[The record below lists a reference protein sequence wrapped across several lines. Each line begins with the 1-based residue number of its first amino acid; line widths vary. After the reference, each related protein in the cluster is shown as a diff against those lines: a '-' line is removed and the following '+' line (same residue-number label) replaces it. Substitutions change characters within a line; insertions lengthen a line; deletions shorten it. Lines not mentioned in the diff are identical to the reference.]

1 MVGEAGSITPAP
13 PRADLALPWDEPVP
27 DVVAALATARH
38 EHGDTFVVGTTGGD
52 HLFLFSPAGVRAFY
66 ALPEAA
72 ASKGV
77 ADWQML
83 LRKLPAELFDG
94 RRTLPHDLFGRDE
107 VVTYLAALDQAV
119 EDEFAALGAE
129 GEVDVFALT
138 RRLGH
143 RMGLASWAGPASA
156 RGDRFTGLVDALDA
170 LDGADAFVHP
180 GDMAA
185 VAADSQ
191 ARERA
196 AMAAAEALITET
208 VAERDGVPGDDLLG
222 RIIERW
228 ADVPG
233 TAGAKGVAR
242 DVILVHLGSMSNLF
256 AALGWMIVHLLLH
269 PEVAARVRSGED
281 GLLERCALESTRLGQ
296 RSIMLRAV
304 LREVE
309 VDDGTAVYRLPPG
322 TVVATFLPLTNTTS
336 APGLEAYDPDR
347 WARRRLRDEADLA
360 ARELVTTFGHGKHT
374 CPAMPFSL
382 AAMTRSVDRLFA
394 TYDLAPAFADARP
407 LPGQIGGVARTAA
420 PCPVRYRR
428 RPA

>member
-1 MVGEAGSITPAP
+1 MAGAVGSITPAP
-13 PRADLALPWDEPVP
+13 PRADVALPWDEPVD
-27 DVVAALATARH
+27 DVVAALADARARF
-38 EHGDTFVVGTTGGD
+38 GDTFVVGTSGGD
-52 HLFLFSPAGVRAFY
+52 HLFVFSPEGVRTFY

-94 RRTLPHDLFGRDE
+94 RRTLPHELFGRDE
-107 VVTYLAALDQAV
+107 VITHLTALDQAI
-119 EDEFAALGAE
+119 DDQFAELGPE
-129 GEVDVFALT
+129 GEVDVFTLT

-143 RMGLASWAGPASA
+143 RMGLAAWAGPASA
-156 RGDRFTGLVDALDA
+156 RGERFAGLVAALDA

-180 GDMAA
+180 GAMAA
-185 VAADSQ
+185 VAADGQ

-196 AMAAAEALITET
+196 ALAAAEALIAET
-208 VAERDGVPGDDLLG
+208 VAERDGQPGGDLLG

-228 ADVPG
+228 ADAPG
-233 TAGAKGVAR
+233 EARARGVAR

-269 PEVAARVRSGED
+269 PGVAARARSGED

-304 LREVE
+304 LRDIE
-309 VDDGTAVYRLPPG
+309 VDDGTTVYRVAPG
-322 TVVATFLPLTNTTS
+322 AVVATFLPLTNTTS
-336 APGLEAYDPDR
+336 APGLDTYDPDR
-347 WARRRLRDEADLA
+347 WTRRRLRDETDLA

-382 AAMTRSVDRLFA
+382 AAMTRSVDRLLA
-394 TYDLAPAFADARP
+394 TYELDAAFTEARP
-407 LPGQIGGVARTAA
+407 LPGQIGGVARAAA
-420 PCPVRYRR
+420 PCPVRYRL

>member
-1 MVGEAGSITPAP
+1 RS
-13 PRADLALPWDEPVP
+13 
-27 DVVAALATARH
+27 
-38 EHGDTFVVGTTGGD
+38 
-52 HLFLFSPAGVRAFY
+52 FY

-94 RRTLPHDLFGRDE
+94 RRTLPHDLFGRED
-107 VVTYLAALDQAV
+107 VSSYLAALDGAV
-119 EDEFAALGAE
+119 DDEFAALGAA

-156 RGDRFTGLVDALDA
+156 RGERFTRLVEALDE
-170 LDGADAFVHP
+170 LDGSDAFVHP
-180 GDMAA
+180 GAMAA
-185 VAADSQ
+185 VAADGQ

-196 AMAAAEALITET
+196 AMATAEALLGET
-208 VAERDGVPGDDLLG
+208 LAERRAGPPEDDLLD
-222 RIIERW
+222 RIVERW

-233 TAGAKGVAR
+233 PEADQGIAR

-256 AALGWMIVHLLLH
+256 AALGWTVVHLLLH
-269 PEVAARVRSGED
+269 PDVMARARAGED
-281 GLLERCALESTRLGQ
+281 GLLERCALESTRLSQ

-304 LREVE
+304 LRPVE
-309 VDDGTAVYRLPPG
+309 VTDETTTYTLPPG
-322 TVVATFLPLTNTTS
+322 TVVATFLPLTNTTA
-336 APGLEAYDPDR
+336 APNLEDYDPDR
-347 WARRRLRDEADLA
+347 WLRRRLRDEADLA

-382 AAMTRSVDRLFA
+382 AAMTRSVSRLLDH
-394 TYDLAPAFADARP
+394 YDLHPAFTTAEP
-407 LPGQIGGVARTAA
+407 LPGQIGGVARSAA
-420 PCPVRYRR
+420 PCPVRYAVR
-428 RPA
+428 A

>member
-1 MVGEAGSITPAP
+1 
-13 PRADLALPWDEPVP
+13 
-27 DVVAALATARH
+27 
-38 EHGDTFVVGTTGGD
+38 
-52 HLFLFSPAGVRAFY
+52 
-66 ALPEAA
+66 
-72 ASKGV
+72 
-77 ADWQML
+77 ML

-156 RGDRFTGLVDALDA
+156 RGYCFTGLVDALDV

-233 TAGAKGVAR
+233 TAGA
-242 DVILVHLGSMSNLF
+242 
-256 AALGWMIVHLLLH
+256 
-269 PEVAARVRSGED
+269 
-281 GLLERCALESTRLGQ
+281 
-296 RSIMLRAV
+296 RAW
-304 LREVE
+304 
-309 VDDGTAVYRLPPG
+309 PG
-322 TVVATFLPLTNTTS
+322 T
-336 APGLEAYDPDR
+336 
-347 WARRRLRDEADLA
+347 
-360 ARELVTTFGHGKHT
+360 
-374 CPAMPFSL
+374 
-382 AAMTRSVDRLFA
+382 
-394 TYDLAPAFADARP
+394 
-407 LPGQIGGVARTAA
+407 
-420 PCPVRYRR
+420 
-428 RPA
+428 